1 MTDSPPPPSELQK
14 WTHGMKREDAQRAF
28 DLHSSRLD
36 KMNEAAI
43 KSADSALRACLLING
58 GAAVS
63 VLAFIGSLATKEL
76 IAVSQLSRVASS
88 LEIFAFGVVAAA
100 VGMGLSYLTH
110 LFDAEYR
117 ASLKWKWVGDL
128 PVTEDGPA
136 SKRILRFRTFWHVL
150 AVIAFVVCIGCFI
163 GGMVSVRDAIEHLA
177 H

>member
-1 MTDSPPPPSELQK
+1 
-14 WTHGMKREDAQRAF
+14 MKRENAQRLF

-43 KSADSALRACLLING
+43 KAADSALRAGLLING

-88 LEIFAFGVVAAA
+88 LEIFAFGVFAAA
-100 VGMGLSYLTH
+100 VGMGSYLTH

-136 SKRILRFRTFWHVL
+136 SKRIRWFRTSWHVL
-150 AVIAFVVCIGCFI
+150 AVIAFLVCIGCFI
-163 GGMVSVRDAIEHLA
+163 VGMVSVRDAIEHLA

>member
-1 MTDSPPPPSELQK
+1 MPDSPSPPSEHQK
-14 WTHGMKREDAQRAF
+14 WVTEIKREDAQRAF

-36 KMNEAAI
+36 QMNEAAI
-43 KSADSALRACLLING
+43 KAGDAALRAGLLING

-63 VLAFIGSLATKEL
+63 VLAFIGNLATKEP
-76 IAVSQLSRVASS
+76 IAGSQLSRVASS
-88 LEIFAFGVVAAA
+88 LEIFAAGVFAAV

-110 LFDAEYR
+110 LSDAEYR

-136 SKRILRFRTFWHVL
+136 SKRIRWFRIACHVL
-150 AVIAFVVCIGCFI
+150 AVSAFLVCIGCFI
-163 GGMVSVRDAIEHLA
+163 GGIVSVSAAIERLA